1 MINGLNAAGNQF
13 LASIETLQNQ
23 MNTAE
28 TDLSSGLRVNKAS
41 DAPQSVADI
50 FQARAD
56 LGNATQV
63 DQNLTLVQAQAQAA
77 DSALQSAVQLMD
89 NASSLGLQG
98 SGGSFTAASSTQ
110 QATLAT
116 QVQGLISQMV
126 SISRTAVDGVYIFS
140 GDQGGSPAYQV
151 DPSSP
156 NGVDRLITTQQA
168 TAQASDPTG
177 IKFQVA
183 KTAQDLFDNRDSS
196 DNFTPQ
202 NVFASL
208 QNLQNA
214 LQGGNSSTIAQ
225 AVDGVNTAAAYLNQQ
240 LGFYGEAE
248 NRISSAITLAQ
259 KFQVQAQTQLSNLQD
274 ADVPTEALQLT
285 QTTTAMNAAMSA
297 EAKQPTTSLF
307 DYLPQY

>member
-168 TAQASDPTG
+168 TAEASDPTG
-177 IKFQVA
+177 IRFQVA

>member
-13 LASIETLQNQ
+13 LASIENLQNQ
-23 MNTAE
+23 MNSAE

-41 DAPQSVADI
+41 DAPQSVGDI

-63 DQNLTLVQAQAQAA
+63 NQNLTLVQAQAQAA

-89 NASSLGLQG
+89 NAASLGLQG
-98 SGGSFTAASSTQ
+98 SGDLLSANPAQ
-110 QATLAT
+110 QTTLAN

-140 GDQGGSPAYQV
+140 GDQSGSPAYQV
-151 DPSSP
+151 DQASA

-177 IKFQVA
+177 ITFPVA

-214 LQGGNSSTIAQ
+214 LRGGNTATIAQ
-225 AVDGVNTAAAYLNQQ
+225 AVDGVNTANAYLNQQ

-248 NRISSAITLAQ
+248 NRISSAISLAQ

-274 ADVPTEALQLT
+274 ANAPAEALQIT

-307 DYLPQY
+307 DYLPQF

>member
-1 MINGLNAAGNQF
+1 MINGLNASGNQF
-13 LASIETLQNQ
+13 LASMETLQNQ

-28 TDLSSGLRVNKAS
+28 ADLSSGLRVNKAS
-41 DAPQSVADI
+41 DAPQSVGDI

-63 DQNLTLVQAQAQAA
+63 NQNLTIVQTQAQAA
-77 DSALQSAVQLMD
+77 DSALQSAVQLME
-89 NASSLGLQG
+89 NAASLGVQGSSSLG
-98 SGGSFTAASSTQ
+98 TANPSQ

-140 GDQGGSPAYQV
+140 GDQSGSPAYQV

-156 NGVDRLITTQQA
+156 NGVDRLITTQSA
-168 TAQASDPTG
+168 TAEASDPTG
-177 IKFQVA
+177 ITFQVA
-183 KTAQDLFDNRDSS
+183 KTAQDLFDNRNST

-214 LQGGNSSTIAQ
+214 LQGGNSATIAQ
-225 AVDGVNTAAAYLNQQ
+225 AVDGVNTAAAYLNKQ

-248 NRISSAITLAQ
+248 NRISSAISLAQ

-274 ADVPTEALQLT
+274 TNVPAAALQLT

-297 EAKQPTTSLF
+297 EAKQPTTTLF
-307 DYLPQY
+307 DYLPQF